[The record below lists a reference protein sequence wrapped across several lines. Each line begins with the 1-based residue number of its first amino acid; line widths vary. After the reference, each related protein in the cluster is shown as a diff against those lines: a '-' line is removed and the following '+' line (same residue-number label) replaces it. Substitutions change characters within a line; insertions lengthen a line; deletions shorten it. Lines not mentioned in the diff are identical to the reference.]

1 MGDASDNRFY
11 REPDPERPP
20 ALPPTH
26 ILVSIPIGEARELSF
41 GCADFLCWAAGFKA
55 ARQDATETHPPGTH
69 SVRALRSYV
78 DRALNKH
85 SDPDS
90 CAERDL
96 PF

>member
-1 MGDASDNRFY
+1 MGDASDNCFY
-11 REPDPERPP
+11 REPDAP
-20 ALPPTH
+20 AAEAPPTH
-26 ILVSIPIGEARELSF
+26 ITVSIPIGEARELSF
-41 GCADFLCWAAGFKA
+41 GCADFLCWAAGFMA
-55 ARQDATETHPPGTH
+55 ARPDATETHPPGTH